1 VGTFAYT
8 PASGTLLS
16 AGPNKTLSV
25 TFTPTDTSDYNTANG
40 SVSLTVNKAMLLVSA
55 NNVNK
60 SVGAANPT
68 LTFSYSGFV
77 NGESAAILSG
87 SPSLSTTATTSSPAA
102 NYPITVSQGTLAAA
116 NYSFTLINGTLAVV
130 APPTVILTSNSVLS
144 KVAGGYQARITITNS
159 GTGTANGVQL
169 NAATLGAAT
178 GSPLSQGPISIAAGG
193 TGGFTVTFAASA
205 GADGASVAEKFAGV
219 YSGGTFSLSL
229 RAVTLP

>member
-1 VGTFAYT
+1 VTRSFTIY
-8 PASGTLLS
+8 PAVL
-16 AGPNKTLSV
+16 KV
-25 TFTPTDTSDYNTANG
+25 TAASPSIPYGQAIP
-40 SVSLTVNKAMLLVSA
+40 SLTY
-55 NNVNK
+55 
-60 SVGAANPT
+60 T
-68 LTFSYSGFV
+68 LTGYV
-77 NGESAAILSG
+77 NGESTANPPVVSG
-87 SPSLSTTATTSSPAA
+87 VPALTTTATSASTAG

-130 APPTVILTSNSVLS
+130 APPTVILSSNSVLS